1 MFSRETVVRNF
12 NGKEV
17 KQEIVF
23 GVGRLTNNPPV
34 LQTVGADKKKVLRGS
49 KDHNFSIALDKGKE
63 QTEFFNLSAWEGT
76 AENLAKLGFKGQPIA
91 VVGRI
96 EKNEYEGKTY
106 ETLVLERFQ
115 VLKYKDNGENGGS
128 ASNASAS
135 ASASTSTSPT
145 GATEV
150 AVDQGGDDDIPF

>member
-1 MFSRETVVRNF
+1 MFQRETVVRNI

-23 GVGRLTNNPPV
+23 GVGRLTNDPPKI
-34 LQTVGADKKKVLRGS
+34 QEVGEKKTKVLRGN
-49 KDHNFSIALDKGKE
+49 KDHLFSIALDKGKDS
-63 QTEFFNLSAWEGT
+63 TEFFNLSAWEQTG
-76 AENLAKLGFKGQPIA
+76 ENLAKLGYKGQPLA

-115 VLKYKDNGENGGS
+115 VLKYKDNGENGASGS
-128 ASNASAS
+128 AP
-135 ASASTSTSPT
+135 STSTNDSAPQ

-150 AVDQGGDDDIPF
+150 VDQGGDDDIPF